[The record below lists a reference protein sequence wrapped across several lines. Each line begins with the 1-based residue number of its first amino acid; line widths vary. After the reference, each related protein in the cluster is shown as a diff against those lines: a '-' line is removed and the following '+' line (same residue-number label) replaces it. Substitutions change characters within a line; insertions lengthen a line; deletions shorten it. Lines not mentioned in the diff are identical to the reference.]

1 MSKELQLQNH
11 KLDPDSYRDG
21 LSSLS
26 DAKTIERLIS
36 IKQEVQQ
43 DFWDELSEAEK
54 QSIEQGIK
62 DADEGRLVPHTEI
75 RKKYDKWL

>member
-11 KLDPDSYRDG
+11 KLELIQW

-43 DFWDELSEAEK
+43 DFWDELSEA
-54 QSIEQGIK
+54 
-62 DADEGRLVPHTEI
+62 
-75 RKKYDKWL
+75 

>member
-1 MSKELQLQNH
+1 MSKELQIQNH
-11 KLDPDSYRDG
+11 KLELIQW

-36 IKQEVQQ
+36 IKHEVQQ

-54 QSIEQGIK
+54 QSIELGIK
-62 DADEGRLVPHTEI
+62 DANEGLIIAHAEI
-75 RKKYDKWL
+75 RKKYGKWL

>member
-11 KLDPDSYRDG
+11 KLELIQW

-62 DADEGRLVPHTEI
+62 DADEGRLVPHAEI

>member
-11 KLDPDSYRDG
+11 KLELIQW

-26 DAKTIERLIS
+26 DAKTIERLLS

>member
-11 KLDPDSYRDG
+11 KLELIQW

-36 IKQEVQQ
+36 IKHEVQQ

-62 DADEGRLVPHTEI
+62 DADEGHLVPHAEI
-75 RKKYDKWL
+75 RKKYGKWL

>member
-11 KLDPDSYRDG
+11 KLE
-21 LSSLS
+21 LIQWLTSLK

-43 DFWDELSEAEK
+43 DFWDEISEAEK

-62 DADEGRLVPHTEI
+62 DAEEGRLVPHEEI
-75 RKKYDKWL
+75 RKKYGKWL